1 MEGPGVRLKIRED
14 RCAGQGCC
22 AGAAPNV
29 FQLDDEGFAVH
40 RGQEFDIAAGDEE
53 DARRGALSC
62 PETAIE
68 IISE

>member
-1 MEGPGVRLKIRED
+1 MKLKIRDD

-29 FQLDDEGFAVH
+29 YDLDDEGFAVL
-40 RGQEFDIAAGDEE
+40 RGQEFDAAAGTEE

-62 PETAIE
+62 PESAIE
-68 IISE
+68 IVSE